1 MAKYQATTSF
11 CGLVD
16 MTKDEV
22 REFDKRKHR
31 AVINDLV
38 KAGYIVEVG
47 GEQAPA
53 SDDVEAEKEQ
63 DFETGV
69 AADED

>member
-11 CGLVD
+11 CGLVE

-31 AVINDLV
+31 AIINDLL

-53 SDDVEAEKEQ
+53 SDDEAAEEEQAIEKS
-63 DFETGV
+63 V

>member
-1 MAKYQATTSF
+1 MAKYQATISF

-22 REFDKRKHR
+22 REFDKRKHK

-38 KAGYIVEVG
+38 NAGYIVEAG
-47 GEQAPA
+47 GEQALA

-63 DFETGV
+63 NFETGV